1 MLTCTGGRW
10 GRGQKV
16 RNPLAGRAGD
26 ARRRHFQPNALGDDL
41 TDAKHWNTYWSNYE
55 KNKNTSNRRF

>member
-1 MLTCTGGRW
+1 MTGLGATL
-10 GRGQKV
+10 
-16 RNPLAGRAGD
+16 N
-26 ARRRHFQPNALGDDL
+26 GDDL